1 MALIR
6 NVWGRLL
13 ALWAGKSTGQRAV
26 IVIGVLILSPL
37 LIIGAVV
44 GLTYELVAAV
54 DRNHRLTANAHWAV
68 SVFAVL
74 GVLVVLSAVSPRSP
88 NNALTD
94 TAAIVQTPTPEIG
107 ASSPTVTPA
116 ATVVEATP
124 EPATALPST
133 PAPATTRLS
142 TPGPATPKPATPKPT
157 RAPTATPD
165 FTSDP
170 AVVAAVLES
179 QFGITFEDSPLSDG
193 TVRKLGRDSSQLVMV
208 ELTNDPIKSM
218 SVSGSI
224 PGSGQGTENTI
235 GSVLGAE
242 AAAFGDP
249 AGMTDWLLAQI
260 AAADPST
267 DREVSKRF
275 GKVVAHLQWYAAT
288 LGMMTIT
295 LDHD

>member
-6 NVWGRLL
+6 NVWGRFV
-13 ALWAGKSTGQRAV
+13 ALWAGKSATYRVV
-26 IVIGVLILSPL
+26 IVVGVLILSPL
-37 LIIGAVV
+37 LLIGALV

-54 DRNHRLTANAHWAV
+54 DRNHRLTTNAHWAT
-68 SVFAVL
+68 SVFAVF
-74 GVLVVLSAVSPRSP
+74 GVLIVLFAVSPRSP
-88 NNALTD
+88 NKATTD
-94 TAAIVQTPTPEIG
+94 AAAVVQTVTPETG
-107 ASSPTVTPA
+107 ASSPTLAPA
-116 ATVVEATP
+116 ATVVEATSEPATARPSTP
-124 EPATALPST
+124 EPAT
-133 PAPATTRLS
+133 R
-142 TPGPATPKPATPKPT
+142 KPATPTPT

-165 FTSDP
+165 LTRDP

-179 QFGITFEDSPLSDG
+179 QFGITFKDSPLSDG
-193 TVRKLGRDSSQLVMV
+193 TVRKLGRDSSPLVMV
-208 ELTNDPIKSM
+208 ELTDDPIKSM
-218 SVSGSI
+218 SVSGPI